1 VRIQL
6 DVSSAKLK
14 QIREL
19 MRVADFKNYPDL
31 LNNAVAMVGWAVRH
45 VQSGHVI
52 VAFDDRKNVM
62 KELSMPFL
70 EHISQSNTDERPRED
85 EEFAETEE
93 LLEEARRQR
102 EDLEAQLRAAIQ
114 RAEKAEA
121 SANAPVVRTRGAG
134 SLAV

>member
-1 VRIQL
+1 
-6 DVSSAKLK
+6 
-14 QIREL
+14 

-70 EHISQSNTDERPRED
+70 EHISQSNRDERPQED